1 MLMKRRRA
9 IFIAGP
15 TASGKSALATAIA
28 KACGGTV
35 INADSMQ
42 VYGEL
47 RVLTARPTQAD
58 EEAVAH
64 RLYGHVSLRDSYS
77 VARWLADV
85 KAAVGEARERGSI
98 PIIVGG
104 TGLYFMALTRGL
116 SPVPPIPDHIRR
128 YWRQAGLELSAA
140 ELHQELCRRDPL
152 TAGRLRESDRQ
163 RIVRALEVIEATGT
177 PLAHW
182 QEKPG
187 TPMFAP
193 EDFLGLVVDLPRA
206 ELYAR
211 AEARFERMIAE
222 GALEEAAAV
231 RAMQLD
237 DSLPA
242 TRALG
247 LAPLMAHL
255 DGRMSLEEASGVAR
269 RDTRH
274 YIRRQLTW
282 LRRNMIAWKWLKTQE
297 MEEITRSGFSLI
309 D

>member
-1 MLMKRRRA
+1 M
-9 IFIAGP
+9 
-15 TASGKSALATAIA
+15 AIA
-28 KACGGTV
+28 KSCGGTV

-47 RVLTARPTQAD
+47 RILTARPMPAD
-58 EEAVAH
+58 ERLVAH
-64 RLYGHVSLRDSYS
+64 RLYGHVSVAENYS
-77 VARWLADV
+77 VASWLADV
-85 KAAVGEARERGSI
+85 EAAVEEARQRGSV
-98 PIIVGG
+98 PVIVGG

-116 SPVPPIPDHIRR
+116 SPVPAIPDDIRR
-128 YWRQAGLELSAA
+128 HWRDAGQQLTAH
-140 ELHQELCRRDPL
+140 ELHRELCRRDPL

-187 TPMFAP
+187 TPVFEAG
-193 EDFLGLVVDLPRA
+193 DYTGLVVNLPRA
-206 ELYAR
+206 DLYTR
-211 AEARFERMIAE
+211 ADTRFGRMIAE

-231 RAMQLD
+231 QAMQLA
-237 DSLPA
+237 SGLPA
-242 TRALG
+242 MRALG
-247 LAPLMAHL
+247 LAPLSAHL
-255 DGRMSLEEASGVAR
+255 EGAMSLDEASEVTR

-282 LRRNMIAWKWLKTQE
+282 LRRNMVAWTWLNAQE
-297 MEEITRSGFSLI
+297 MEQIGRSGFSFI